1 MRLQTEDALG
11 FLHLLAGAL
20 RLSRAATFAVLHSVT
35 LDLTHRH
42 GCRRKGGAG
51 AAYAQRDKRLTHL
64 ASRAGLDG
72 LPFLH
77 V

>member
-1 MRLQTEDALG
+1 MRWQTEDALG
-11 FLHLLAGAL
+11 FLHLLAVAL
-20 RLSRAATFAVLHSVT
+20 RLSRVATFAIIHSVT

-42 GCRRKGGAG
+42 CFRRKGGAG
-51 AAYAQRDKRLTHL
+51 AAYTQRDKRLTHL